1 MFKFFLV
8 DANGQVAD
16 PAGFV
21 TAAPNYS
28 VGEVFI
34 VAFGKQFR
42 ILEIETEIDE
52 ELIAAGFNACSS
64 SSQLD
69 FPFASCDRS
78 AC

>member
-1 MFKFFLV
+1 VFKFFLV

-52 ELIAAGFNACSS
+52 ELIAAGFNGVFVVEPVVA
-64 SSQLD
+64 
-69 FPFASCDRS
+69 
-78 AC
+78 